1 MSNKKNADQFSVEL
15 DRVLEQLKTDT
26 QTFKRVFALNLLS
39 RLVYWA
45 PRDTGR
51 ARANWQVSNV
61 SPNTNERKRFKK
73 NQPNAVA
80 TDTVARGQKNID
92 KNKEGQ
98 SIWLANNLPYIQRLE
113 SGTCSKQAPQG
124 MVAISI
130 EEEETAIGLR

>member
-39 RLVYWA
+39 RIVYRT
-45 PRDTGR
+45 PVDTGR

-113 SGTCSKQAPQG
+113 SGTWSKQAPQG

>member
-1 MSNKKNADQFSVEL
+1 MSNKKNADKFSVEL

-39 RLVYWA
+39 RIVYRT
-45 PRDTGR
+45 PVDTGR

-98 SIWLANNLPYIQRLE
+98 SIWIANNLPYIQRLE
-113 SGTCSKQAPQG
+113 SGTWSKQAPQG

>member
-39 RLVYWA
+39 RIVYRT
-45 PRDTGR
+45 PVDTGR

-98 SIWLANNLPYIQRLE
+98 SIWLANNLPYIERLE
-113 SGTCSKQAPQG
+113 SGTWSKQAPQG

>member
-1 MSNKKNADQFSVEL
+1 MSNKKNADKFSVEL

-39 RLVYWA
+39 RIVYRT
-45 PRDTGR
+45 PVDTGR

-73 NQPNAVA
+73 NQPSAVA

-98 SIWLANNLPYIQRLE
+98 SIWIANNLPYIQRLE
-113 SGTCSKQAPQG
+113 SGTWSKQAPQG

>member
-39 RLVYWA
+39 RIVYRT
-45 PRDTGR
+45 PVDTGR

-61 SPNTNERKRFKK
+61 NPNTNERKRFKK

-113 SGTCSKQAPQG
+113 SGTWSKQAPQG

>member
-39 RLVYWA
+39 RIVYRT
-45 PRDTGR
+45 PVDTGR

-98 SIWLANNLPYIQRLE
+98 SIWLANNLTYIQRLE
-113 SGTCSKQAPQG
+113 SGTWSKQAPQG

>member
-1 MSNKKNADQFSVEL
+1 MSNKKNADKFSVEL

-39 RLVYWA
+39 RIVYRT
-45 PRDTGR
+45 PVDTGR

-98 SIWLANNLPYIQRLE
+98 SIFIANNLPYIQRLE
-113 SGTCSKQAPQG
+113 SGTWSKQAPQG

>member
-1 MSNKKNADQFSVEL
+1 MSNKKNADKFSVEL
-15 DRVLEQLKTDT
+15 DKVFDQLKNNT
-26 QTFKRVFALNLLS
+26 QNFKRTFALNILS
-39 RLVYWA
+39 RIVYRT
-45 PRDTGR
+45 PVDTGR

-98 SIWLANNLPYIQRLE
+98 SIWIANNLPYIQRLE
-113 SGTCSKQAPQG
+113 SGTWSKQAPQG

>member
-39 RLVYWA
+39 RLVYRT
-45 PRDTGR
+45 PVDTGR

-113 SGTCSKQAPQG
+113 SGTWSKQAPQG